1 MTPKEKYEAGV
12 LALGG
17 KNKARRLHPWEF
29 ARLKREYAPSLH
41 GGARASV
48 IISATVIESEARA
61 KNIAEPL
68 Y

>member
-1 MTPKEKYEAGV
+1 MTPKETYEAGV

-17 KNKARRLHPWEF
+17 KSKARRLHPWEL
-29 ARLKREYAPSLH
+29 ARLKREYAASLH
-41 GGARASV
+41 GGAKMNVNASA
-48 IISATVIESEARA
+48 SVIESEARA